1 MVSAAAVFAAVCG
14 ALLKRGQKEI
24 ALLFSLA
31 AAGTRFSVYFAA
43 DRNADF
49 DIPRMGGAFR
59 HAGGVRS
66 TVKSARH
73 RAHRAHNG
81 GSLQGRG
88 GIGNSKRCG
97 ACRKNSGAADGA
109 AVAESTSL
117 AFAGSAVIMKKRILR
132 VFLALTV
139 FILLLSLP
147 VRADEA
153 ELYQNSGADTLMEAL
168 PEEVQSLLQNVGADP
183 METPAPDAAAK
194 LFSALS
200 EGFRAEWTAPARALL
215 TLLASCVLCRLVQE
229 FAAKELSYAVSV
241 CGALCAA
248 VTLLSP
254 MASLLEQAAR
264 VTDAAAVFLLAA
276 VPVYAGLL
284 FTAGNTV
291 TAPTYGALSLA
302 AANAVSVL
310 SSAVLIPVLRVFLA
324 FSVASAVTS
333 FDLKRL
339 TDALYKVIKWALV
352 LAVTVYTGVLSVQT
366 IVANSAEMAGGKA
379 AKMLVSGAIPIVGG
393 AFSDAFS
400 VIVSGAALVKNGVGA
415 FGLLA
420 SLAIFLPLCI
430 KAAAWLLICFCAG
443 LAAEVLGLKPLAS
456 FLNGCAAAL
465 RLLIAA
471 VCSVGAVAVVSAA
484 VVLCVRGAY
493 A

>member
-1 MVSAAAVFAAVCG
+1 
-14 ALLKRGQKEI
+14 
-24 ALLFSLA
+24 
-31 AAGTRFSVYFAA
+31 
-43 DRNADF
+43 
-49 DIPRMGGAFR
+49 
-59 HAGGVRS
+59 
-66 TVKSARH
+66 
-73 RAHRAHNG
+73 
-81 GSLQGRG
+81 
-88 GIGNSKRCG
+88 
-97 ACRKNSGAADGA
+97 
-109 AVAESTSL
+109 
-117 AFAGSAVIMKKRILR
+117 MKKRILR

-168 PEEVQSLLQNVGADP
+168 PEEAQSLLQNVGANP
-183 METPAPDAAAK
+183 MEAPAPDAVTK

-215 TLLASCVLCRLVQE
+215 TLLVSCVLCRLVQE

-352 LAVTVYTGVLSVQT
+352 LAVTIYTGVLSVQT

-379 AKMLVSGAIPIVGG
+379 AKMLVSGAPHCGQRVFRCVFGHRFRRG
-393 AFSDAFS
+393 ACKKRR
-400 VIVSGAALVKNGVGA
+400 G
-415 FGLLA
+415 
-420 SLAIFLPLCI
+420 CI
-430 KAAAWLLICFCAG
+430 WVAC
-443 LAAEVLGLKPLAS
+443 
-456 FLNGCAAAL
+456 
-465 RLLIAA
+465 IARDF
-471 VCSVGAVAVVSAA
+471 SAA
-484 VVLCVRGAY
+484 VHKGCRVAFDLLLRGACGRGVGSKAACVVFKRLCCGAAAAHCGGMQCGCGGGGLGGRGALCARCLCVNCMRWCFRCAWCSSERR
-493 A
+493 

>member
-1 MVSAAAVFAAVCG
+1 
-14 ALLKRGQKEI
+14 
-24 ALLFSLA
+24 
-31 AAGTRFSVYFAA
+31 
-43 DRNADF
+43 
-49 DIPRMGGAFR
+49 
-59 HAGGVRS
+59 
-66 TVKSARH
+66 
-73 RAHRAHNG
+73 
-81 GSLQGRG
+81 
-88 GIGNSKRCG
+88 
-97 ACRKNSGAADGA
+97 
-109 AVAESTSL
+109 
-117 AFAGSAVIMKKRILR
+117 MKKRILR

-168 PEEVQSLLQNVGADP
+168 PEEAQSLLQNAGADP
-183 METPAPDAAAK
+183 METPAPDAATK

-200 EGFRAEWTAPARALL
+200 EGFHAEWTAPARALL

-310 SSAVLIPVLRVFLA
+310 RVFLA

-379 AKMLVSGAIPIVGG
+379 AKMLVSGAIPIVGS

-400 VIVSGAALVKNGVGA
+400 IIVSGAALVKNGVGA

>member
-1 MVSAAAVFAAVCG
+1 
-14 ALLKRGQKEI
+14 
-24 ALLFSLA
+24 
-31 AAGTRFSVYFAA
+31 
-43 DRNADF
+43 
-49 DIPRMGGAFR
+49 
-59 HAGGVRS
+59 
-66 TVKSARH
+66 
-73 RAHRAHNG
+73 
-81 GSLQGRG
+81 
-88 GIGNSKRCG
+88 
-97 ACRKNSGAADGA
+97 
-109 AVAESTSL
+109 
-117 AFAGSAVIMKKRILR
+117 MKKRILR

-168 PEEVQSLLQNVGADP
+168 PEEAQSLLQNVGADP
-183 METPAPDAAAK
+183 MEAPAPDAAAK

-310 SSAVLIPVLRVFLA
+310 RVFLA

-379 AKMLVSGAIPIVGG
+379 AKMLVSGAIPIVGS

>member
-1 MVSAAAVFAAVCG
+1 M
-14 ALLKRGQKEI
+14 
-24 ALLFSLA
+24 
-31 AAGTRFSVYFAA
+31 
-43 DRNADF
+43 
-49 DIPRMGGAFR
+49 
-59 HAGGVRS
+59 
-66 TVKSARH
+66 
-73 RAHRAHNG
+73 
-81 GSLQGRG
+81 
-88 GIGNSKRCG
+88 
-97 ACRKNSGAADGA
+97 
-109 AVAESTSL
+109 
-117 AFAGSAVIMKKRILR
+117 
-132 VFLALTV
+132 
-139 FILLLSLP
+139 
-147 VRADEA
+147 
-153 ELYQNSGADTLMEAL
+153 
-168 PEEVQSLLQNVGADP
+168 
-183 METPAPDAAAK
+183 
-194 LFSALS
+194 
-200 EGFRAEWTAPARALL
+200 
-215 TLLASCVLCRLVQE
+215 
-229 FAAKELSYAVSV
+229 
-241 CGALCAA
+241 
-248 VTLLSP
+248 
-254 MASLLEQAAR
+254 
-264 VTDAAAVFLLAA
+264 
-276 VPVYAGLL
+276 
-284 FTAGNTV
+284 
-291 TAPTYGALSLA
+291 
-302 AANAVSVL
+302 

-339 TDALYKVIKWALV
+339 TDALYKAIKWALV

-379 AKMLVSGAIPIVGG
+379 AKMLVSGAIPIVGS

-443 LAAEVLGLKPLAS
+443 LTAEVLGLKPLAS

>member
-1 MVSAAAVFAAVCG
+1 
-14 ALLKRGQKEI
+14 
-24 ALLFSLA
+24 
-31 AAGTRFSVYFAA
+31 
-43 DRNADF
+43 
-49 DIPRMGGAFR
+49 
-59 HAGGVRS
+59 
-66 TVKSARH
+66 
-73 RAHRAHNG
+73 
-81 GSLQGRG
+81 
-88 GIGNSKRCG
+88 
-97 ACRKNSGAADGA
+97 
-109 AVAESTSL
+109 
-117 AFAGSAVIMKKRILR
+117 MKKRILR

-168 PEEVQSLLQNVGADP
+168 PEEAQSLLQNVGADP
-183 METPAPDAAAK
+183 METPAPDAATK

-248 VTLLSP
+248 VTLFSP
-254 MASLLEQAAR
+254 MASLLEQA

-379 AKMLVSGAIPIVGG
+379 AKMLVSGAIPIVGS

-465 RLLIAA
+465 RLLIAV

>member
-1 MVSAAAVFAAVCG
+1 
-14 ALLKRGQKEI
+14 
-24 ALLFSLA
+24 
-31 AAGTRFSVYFAA
+31 
-43 DRNADF
+43 
-49 DIPRMGGAFR
+49 
-59 HAGGVRS
+59 
-66 TVKSARH
+66 
-73 RAHRAHNG
+73 
-81 GSLQGRG
+81 
-88 GIGNSKRCG
+88 
-97 ACRKNSGAADGA
+97 
-109 AVAESTSL
+109 
-117 AFAGSAVIMKKRILR
+117 MKKRILR

-168 PEEVQSLLQNVGADP
+168 PEEAQSLLQNVGADP
-183 METPAPDAAAK
+183 METPAPDAATK

-248 VTLLSP
+248 VTLFSP

-291 TAPTYGALSLA
+291 TAPTYGALSLT

-339 TDALYKVIKWALV
+339 TDALYKAIKWALV

-379 AKMLVSGAIPIVGG
+379 AKMLVSGAIPIVGS

-400 VIVSGAALVKNGVGA
+400 VIVSGAALVKNGVG
-415 FGLLA
+415 A

-443 LAAEVLGLKPLAS
+443 LTAEVLGLKPLAS

>member
-1 MVSAAAVFAAVCG
+1 
-14 ALLKRGQKEI
+14 
-24 ALLFSLA
+24 
-31 AAGTRFSVYFAA
+31 
-43 DRNADF
+43 
-49 DIPRMGGAFR
+49 
-59 HAGGVRS
+59 
-66 TVKSARH
+66 
-73 RAHRAHNG
+73 
-81 GSLQGRG
+81 
-88 GIGNSKRCG
+88 
-97 ACRKNSGAADGA
+97 
-109 AVAESTSL
+109 
-117 AFAGSAVIMKKRILR
+117 MKKRILR

-168 PEEVQSLLQNVGADP
+168 PEEAQSLLQNVGADP
-183 METPAPDAAAK
+183 METPAPDAATK
-194 LFSALS
+194 LFSTLF

-229 FAAKELSYAVSV
+229 FAAKELSYSV

-302 AANAVSVL
+302 AANAVSAL

-379 AKMLVSGAIPIVGG
+379 AKMLVSGAIPIVGS

>member
-1 MVSAAAVFAAVCG
+1 
-14 ALLKRGQKEI
+14 
-24 ALLFSLA
+24 
-31 AAGTRFSVYFAA
+31 
-43 DRNADF
+43 
-49 DIPRMGGAFR
+49 
-59 HAGGVRS
+59 
-66 TVKSARH
+66 
-73 RAHRAHNG
+73 
-81 GSLQGRG
+81 
-88 GIGNSKRCG
+88 
-97 ACRKNSGAADGA
+97 
-109 AVAESTSL
+109 
-117 AFAGSAVIMKKRILR
+117 MKKRILR

-168 PEEVQSLLQNVGADP
+168 PEEAQSLLQNVGADP
-183 METPAPDAAAK
+183 METPAPDAATK

-248 VTLLSP
+248 VTLFSP

-264 VTDAAAVFLLAA
+264 VTDAAVFLLAA

-291 TAPTYGALSLA
+291 TAPTYGALSLT

-379 AKMLVSGAIPIVGG
+379 AKMLVSGAIPIVGS

-443 LAAEVLGLKPLAS
+443 LTAEVLGLKPLAS

>member
-1 MVSAAAVFAAVCG
+1 
-14 ALLKRGQKEI
+14 
-24 ALLFSLA
+24 
-31 AAGTRFSVYFAA
+31 
-43 DRNADF
+43 
-49 DIPRMGGAFR
+49 
-59 HAGGVRS
+59 
-66 TVKSARH
+66 
-73 RAHRAHNG
+73 
-81 GSLQGRG
+81 
-88 GIGNSKRCG
+88 
-97 ACRKNSGAADGA
+97 
-109 AVAESTSL
+109 
-117 AFAGSAVIMKKRILR
+117 MKKRILR

-168 PEEVQSLLQNVGADP
+168 PEEAQSLLQNVGADP
-183 METPAPDAAAK
+183 METPAPDAATK

-254 MASLLEQAAR
+254 MASLLGQAAR

-379 AKMLVSGAIPIVGG
+379 AKMLVSGAIPIVGS

-400 VIVSGAALVKNGVGA
+400 VIVSGA

>member
-1 MVSAAAVFAAVCG
+1 
-14 ALLKRGQKEI
+14 
-24 ALLFSLA
+24 
-31 AAGTRFSVYFAA
+31 
-43 DRNADF
+43 
-49 DIPRMGGAFR
+49 
-59 HAGGVRS
+59 
-66 TVKSARH
+66 
-73 RAHRAHNG
+73 
-81 GSLQGRG
+81 
-88 GIGNSKRCG
+88 
-97 ACRKNSGAADGA
+97 
-109 AVAESTSL
+109 
-117 AFAGSAVIMKKRILR
+117 MKKRILR

-168 PEEVQSLLQNVGADP
+168 PEEAQSLLQNVGADP
-183 METPAPDAAAK
+183 METPAPGAATK

-310 SSAVLIPVLRVFLA
+310 SSAVLIPVLRMFL
-324 FSVASAVTS
+324 ASAVTS

-339 TDALYKVIKWALV
+339 TDALYKVIKWVLV

-379 AKMLVSGAIPIVGG
+379 AKMLVSGAIPIVGS

>member
-1 MVSAAAVFAAVCG
+1 
-14 ALLKRGQKEI
+14 
-24 ALLFSLA
+24 
-31 AAGTRFSVYFAA
+31 
-43 DRNADF
+43 
-49 DIPRMGGAFR
+49 
-59 HAGGVRS
+59 
-66 TVKSARH
+66 
-73 RAHRAHNG
+73 
-81 GSLQGRG
+81 
-88 GIGNSKRCG
+88 
-97 ACRKNSGAADGA
+97 
-109 AVAESTSL
+109 
-117 AFAGSAVIMKKRILR
+117 MKKRILR

-168 PEEVQSLLQNVGADP
+168 PEEAQSLLQNVGADP
-183 METPAPDAAAK
+183 MEAPAPDAAAK

-200 EGFRAEWTAPARALL
+200 EGFRAEWTAPARAFL

-379 AKMLVSGAIPIVGG
+379 AKMLVSGAIPIVGS